1 MFKSIRFASTCLIS
15 SALLSAA
22 SGQLPRVS
30 ASSHLP
36 ATSPIP
42 GASASFLVLSGAIVT
57 NTGPT
62 TIAGDLGV
70 SPSIGEPPIVTGF
83 PPGVVSGTIHIAD
96 GPAAAAQANN
106 TAMFGELD
114 QACDVTYP
122 AVQDL
127 TLVSP
132 LAPGVYCAA
141 ESFAL
146 SGPLVLTGEGV
157 WIFKS
162 ASTFIAAPGSSITGG
177 DPCNVWWRVTSSAD
191 FGANSSI
198 VGSVLALTSISLKT
212 GVTLNGRAMAQTG
225 EVTLDSNAIS
235 LVCNAPTAVE
245 LLSFTGNRFG
255 HSVALDWATAQEVD
269 NYGFNLYRAGVDDF
283 AQAVFIHFEP
293 SSIAGGTGSGATY
306 RYVDTPPGSGTWRY
320 WLADVDTHGAETR
333 YAQSAAVVMP
343 QFFPIYLPMIGR
355 T

>member
-1 MFKSIRFASTCLIS
+1 MFKSTRFASAILIS
-15 SALLSAA
+15 AALLSAN
-22 SGQLPRVS
+22 GGLTRVS
-30 ASSHLP
+30 AMSRLP
-36 ATSPIP
+36 AVSPVP
-42 GASASFLVLSGAIVT
+42 GAAASFLVLSGAIVT

-70 SPSIGEPPIVTGF
+70 SPGIGEPPIVTGF

-106 TAMFGELD
+106 TAMFGDLD
-114 QACDVTYP
+114 QVCDVSYP

-132 LAPGVYCAA
+132 LVPGVYCAA
-141 ESFAL
+141 GSFML

-198 VGSVLALTSISLKT
+198 VGSVLAYTSISLKT
-212 GVTLNGRAMAQTG
+212 GATLNGRAMAQTG
-225 EVTLDSNAIS
+225 EVTLDSNAVS

-245 LLSFTGNRFG
+245 LLSFTGTQFG
-255 HSVALDWATAQEVD
+255 HSVALDWETAQEVD
-269 NYGFNLYRAGVDDF
+269 NYGFNLYRAAVDDF
-283 AQAVFIHFEP
+283 AQATWIHFEP

-306 RYVDTPPGSGTWRY
+306 HFVDTPPGSGAWRY
-320 WLADVDTHGAETR
+320 WLADVNTHGAETR
-333 YAQSAAVVMP
+333 YDPPSAVVMP
-343 QFFPIYLPMIGR
+343 LFFPIYLPMIGR
-355 T
+355 A